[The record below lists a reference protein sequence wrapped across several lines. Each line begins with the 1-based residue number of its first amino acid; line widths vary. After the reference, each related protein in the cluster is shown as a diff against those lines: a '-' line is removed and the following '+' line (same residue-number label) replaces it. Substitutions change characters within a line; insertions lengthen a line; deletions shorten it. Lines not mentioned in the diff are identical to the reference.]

1 MRECGAELGVNPHTV
16 MRSYE
21 KLTAEGIIYNKRG
34 IGYYVSTGARDKVL
48 ESLRKE
54 FLDNEWPAVRR
65 RIKLLGLSPDELF
78 E

>member
-1 MRECGAELGVNPHTV
+1 MESVNFYIKRKKSKYDDDMLEAE
-16 MRSYE
+16 
-21 KLTAEGIIYNKRG
+21 IY
-34 IGYYVSTGARDKVL
+34 I